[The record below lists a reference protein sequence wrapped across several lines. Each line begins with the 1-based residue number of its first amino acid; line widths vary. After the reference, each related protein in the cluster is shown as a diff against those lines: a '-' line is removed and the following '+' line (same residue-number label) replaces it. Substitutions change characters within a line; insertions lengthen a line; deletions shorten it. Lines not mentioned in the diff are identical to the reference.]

1 MRDKVRV
8 GGGSGFWGDTPE
20 GAAQLVRHGGIQYL
34 VLDYLAE
41 ITMAL
46 LARAR
51 ERRPELGYAPDLVT
65 QVVGPLGKE
74 IAARGIKVIAN
85 AGGVNPEGCR
95 DALLREIAAQGLPLK
110 VAAVLG
116 DDVLPLLGDLPV
128 RPMDGAAPD
137 AHRIPF
143 ATANAYL
150 GAFPIAAAL
159 DAGADIVVTGRCA
172 DSAMTLGALI
182 HEFGWT
188 PDDFDRLAA
197 GSMAGHL
204 IECGPQVT
212 GGILTDWEAVAGGWA
227 TIGFPVAECRADGGF
242 VITKPEE
249 TGGAVTVGGVAE
261 QLGYEVGDPA
271 NYVLP
276 DVVCD
281 LRQTRLEQAGPDCVA
296 VTGVRGRPRTDSYKV
311 SATYFD
317 GHRATAMLLITGR
330 DAASKAH
337 AVGKA
342 LLARMRRLLEAAGLD
357 DYRETSVEALGAEEG
372 YGPHARPGVREV
384 MLKVAVHHDST
395 RAVEIFAREVH
406 TATTAMAPGTA
417 GGPSGRPKV
426 VPMTRLVSLLVPKS
440 ALSPAFE
447 MDGKRYPVAVRCD
460 GQATPL
466 PKPLDEPALR
476 TEEDHG
482 LTAAVPLIALAY
494 ARSGDKGDLSNI
506 VVLARRPEWLPLIAE
521 QITAE
526 AVAAYLRHAVRGRV
540 ERYPWPGLGGFN
552 FLLHGALGGGGVS
565 SLRYD
570 AQGKG
575 LAQVLLDMPVQVPTA
590 WLNDGALRSTQDI

>member
-1 MRDKVRV
+1 VRDVVRV

-20 GAAQLVRHGGIQYL
+20 GAAQLIRHGDVQYL

-51 ERRPELGYAPDLVT
+51 ERRPELGYAPDLIT
-65 QVVGPLGKE
+65 KVVGPLGRE

-85 AGGVNPEGCR
+85 AGGVNPAGCR
-95 DALLREIAAQGLPLK
+95 DALLREIAVQGLPLK

-116 DDVLPLLGDLPV
+116 DDVLPLLGELPA
-128 RPMDGAAPD
+128 REMDGSAPG
-137 AHRIPF
+137 AHPPF
-143 ATANAYL
+143 TTANAYL

-182 HEFGWT
+182 HEFRWG
-188 PDDFDRLAA
+188 PDDFDCLAA

-212 GGILTDWEAVAGGWA
+212 GGILTDWETVAEGWA
-227 TIGFPVAECRADGGF
+227 TMGFPVAECLANGGF
-242 VITKPEE
+242 VITKPER
-249 TGGAVTVGGVAE
+249 TGGTVTVAGVAE

-271 NYVLP
+271 NYILP

-281 LRQTRLEQAGPDCVA
+281 LRQVRLEQVGPDRVA
-296 VTGVRGRPRTDSYKV
+296 VSGLRGRSRTDSYKV

-317 GHRATAMLLITGR
+317 GHRATATLLITGR
-330 DAASKAH
+330 DAARKAR
-337 AVGKA
+337 AAGEA
-342 LLARMRRLLEAAGLD
+342 LLARTRRLIAGAGFGGL
-357 DYRETSVEALGAEEG
+357 RETSIEALGAEEG
-372 YGPHARPGVREV
+372 YGPHARPGAREV
-384 MLKVAVHHDST
+384 VLKVAVHHDNAH
-395 RAVEIFAREVH
+395 AVEIFAREVH
-406 TATTAMAPGTA
+406 AATTAMAPGTA
-417 GGPSGRPKV
+417 GGPAGRPKA
-426 VPMTRLVSLLVPKS
+426 VPMTRLVSLLVPK
-440 ALSPAFE
+440 AGLSPVFE
-447 MDGKRYPVAVRCD
+447 MDGVRHPVPVRCD
-460 GQATPL
+460 GQGTLVPRPPKEPVAPIATDGPI
-466 PKPLDEPALR
+466 
-476 TEEDHG
+476 
-482 LTAAVPLIALAY
+482 AAVPLADLAH

-506 VVLARRPEWLPLIAE
+506 VLLARRPEWLPVIAAQVTE
-521 QITAE
+521 E
-526 AVAAYLRHAVRGRV
+526 AVADFLRHAVRGRV
-540 ERYPWPGLGGFN
+540 ERYPWPGLNGFN
-552 FLLHGALGGGGVS
+552 FLLHEALGGGGVS

-590 WLNDGALRSTQDI
+590 WLDDGTLSPVRDIQ